1 MRAFRVREILIS
13 GGSGRCWQEEGRLIF
28 QLASCIFCFWE
39 KNHVRFAS
47 FSRCASERRI
57 SDATF
62 LVAYPAIV
70 EQCIL
75 SMWPKVLPLS
85 GLQQG
90 PSITIVLVYNLFYPR
105 LCQPWRPQISWRIF
119 KRRLPELCSVE
130 SSSSFVLLSLLIFD
144 CQPKDEGLAKVHVLF
159 LRRGIRHENHKPES
173 CKIFLGLGKIVI
185 N

>member
-28 QLASCIFCFWE
+28 KLASCIFCFWE
-39 KNHVRFAS
+39 EKKSCQICSVFQNVLQKKHFWCI
-47 FSRCASERRI
+47 FSGGLSCHCGGK
-57 SDATF
+57 
-62 LVAYPAIV
+62 YPLNV
-70 EQCIL
+70 T
-75 SMWPKVLPLS
+75 KVLPLS

-144 CQPKDEGLAKVHVLF
+144 CQPKDEGLAKFYVLF
-159 LRRGIRHENHKPES
+159 LRWES
-173 CKIFLGLGKIVI
+173 CCSFSKNIWS
-185 N
+185 